1 LEGAFGQCDFES
13 LGHGLDEP
21 TSAGGLFNFKPPGIN
36 AKLCIFRQYDV
47 KITPEPPLT
56 SFRLAAIASGV
67 DSSRDMNQEILA
79 QTANEARGLAIDA
92 VHACSS
98 GHLGL
103 PLGCAEIGAVLFG
116 NSLTYNPEAPKWL
129 NRDRFILSAG
139 HGSMFLYSW
148 LHLAG
153 YDLSL
158 EEVKNF
164 RQLHS
169 ITPGHPEFDE
179 TPGVEATTGPLG
191 QGVANAVGYALSGKH
206 AAAKF
211 NTSDHTI
218 FDNHIVALL
227 GDGCLQEGVAKEA
240 IAFAGHNH
248 LDNLILIYDSNDVT
262 LDAMAEVT
270 QGEDAEKYFASQN
283 WDAVTIDGHD
293 LTAVA
298 KAFDDAKNND
308 NGRPKVIIAKT
319 TIGKGI
325 PEVAGTAKG
334 HGEGGANFAESARKG
349 LGLPE
354 ETFFVS
360 EDTRK
365 LFADRK
371 EQQLA
376 TFKAW
381 NDTYEAWTAANSELA
396 EELSSSVAKAVPSD
410 LLDQIPVFATDY
422 KGATRASGGDVIQ
435 SVAKAMP
442 SLITG
447 SADLYGST
455 KNYIKDGGDF
465 SQNNYAGRNIW
476 YGIREHAMG
485 AISNGVAYD
494 GLFRASCATFAVF
507 ADYLRP
513 SIRLA
518 ALAKL
523 PVTYILT
530 HDSVG
535 VGEDGPTHQPVE
547 TVSGL
552 RVIPGLDV
560 FRPAD
565 AEETAG
571 AWGASMHR
579 TDGPSALFLTRQ
591 NVPNYSDTPVA
602 TRREGAYYGGYI
614 LKKETSDLEIIL
626 VASGS
631 EVAHAMEAAEKLGG
645 GVRVVSMPC
654 MERFKRQ
661 SCEYK
666 QSIFPDSCTK
676 RVAIEAGV
684 SDLWWWFVGSQGQV
698 LGIDRFGISAPGD
711 TVMSELGMTADH
723 VVAAVKELS

>member
-1 LEGAFGQCDFES
+1 M
-13 LGHGLDEP
+13 
-21 TSAGGLFNFKPPGIN
+21 
-36 AKLCIFRQYDV
+36 
-47 KITPEPPLT
+47 
-56 SFRLAAIASGV
+56 LAETELGV
-67 DSSRDMNQEILA
+67 DPPRVINKDLLNQS
-79 QTANEARGLAIDA
+79 ANEARGLAIDA

-116 NSLTYNPEAPKWL
+116 DAINGLNYNPDATKWI

-148 LHLAG
+148 LHLSG
-153 YDLSL
+153 YAVSL
-158 EEVKNF
+158 QDVSDF
-164 RQLHS
+164 RKLGS

-191 QGVANAVGYALSGKH
+191 QGVGNAVGYALSGKQ

-211 NTSDHTI
+211 NTAEHAI
-218 FDNHIVALL
+218 FNHHIIALL
-227 GDGCLQEGVAKEA
+227 GDGCLQEGVSKEA
-240 IAFAGHNH
+240 IAFAGHNQ

-262 LDAMAEVT
+262 LDAMADVT
-270 QGEDAEKYFASQN
+270 QGENAEQYFTSQG

-293 LTAVA
+293 LVAVSEALHSA
-298 KAFDDAKNND
+298 KTND
-308 NGRPKVIIAKT
+308 NGKPKVIIAKT
-319 TIGKGI
+319 EIGRGI

-334 HGEGGANFAESARKG
+334 HGEGGANFAESARRG

-354 ETFFVS
+354 ETFYVS
-360 EDTRK
+360 EQTK
-365 LFADRK
+365 AYFAERK
-371 EQQLA
+371 EAGKAAFQ
-376 TFKAW
+376 AW
-381 NDTYEAWTAANSELA
+381 NELYEAWETANPELA
-396 EELSSSVAKAVPSD
+396 EELAASISKSIPSD
-410 LLDQIPVFATDY
+410 LLDQIPEFPSDY
-422 KGATRASGGDVIQ
+422 SNATRAAGGDVIQ
-435 SVAKAMP
+435 AVAKALP

-455 KNYIKDGGDF
+455 KNYIKEAGDF
-465 SQNNYAGRNIW
+465 GPQNYAGRNIW

-485 AISNGVAYD
+485 AISNGIAYD

-565 AEETAG
+565 PEETAG
-571 AWGASMHR
+571 AWAASMQR
-579 TDGPSALFLTRQ
+579 IDGPSALFLTRQ
-591 NVPNYSDTPVA
+591 TVPAYNEASVSA
-602 TRREGAYYGGYI
+602 RRQGAALGGYI
-614 LKKETSDLEIIL
+614 LKKETGALDTIL
-626 VASGS
+626 LASGS
-631 EVAHAMEAAEKLGG
+631 EVEHCMKAAEQLGD

-654 MERFKRQ
+654 MERFDRQ
-661 SCEYK
+661 SDEYRA
-666 QSIFPDSCTK
+666 SVLPSSCTR

-684 SDLWWWFVGSQGQV
+684 SPLWVKYTGFAGKV

-711 TVMSELGMTADH
+711 IVMVELGMTADH
-723 VVAAVKELS
+723 VVKAAQSLA